1 MQEHMINFFVVYAKT
16 KKKIDK
22 YFKTNKIRNKYV
34 LDIRKLMDEEVEKDQ
49 DKMYLKI
56 LIYNKIQQAMEKKKD
71 IYFIPN
77 FDDEFSIEK
86 LLNLKK
92 ILGENNFNILVFYDE
107 FEKDKHHLN
116 EALENLSKFTF
127 TQIVKDY

>member
-1 MQEHMINFFVVYAKT
+1 
-16 KKKIDK
+16 
-22 YFKTNKIRNKYV
+22 
-34 LDIRKLMDEEVEKDQ
+34 MDEEVEKDQ

>member
-1 MQEHMINFFVVYAKT
+1 MQEYMINFFVVYAKT